1 MPSVT
6 PTSDNGYQWPPA
18 PARSI
23 MDRLAWNT
31 FGADLHARLLA
42 LEDINDG
49 IEALQAELQTFGV
62 ERLNDAINPL
72 IESTQATLDQL
83 VIDLA
88 AAEAAV
94 AALLA
99 GGVPAADVTE
109 SETRVFVT
117 PAQKAE
123 IGQLRADLT
132 DGLAAVA
139 VVTDALAALIA
150 TIKFHTLRPV
160 ITVTA
165 AHTAVAGQRVYAD
178 STGGAF
184 NVTTPLNPAD
194 GVTFAVYPKGL
205 EVSVV
210 PNGTGTASTIEGLS
224 TMLIDQANT
233 AVEFT
238 FMDGDWK
245 MEFRRIVN
253 G

>member
-1 MPSVT
+1 M
-6 PTSDNGYQWPPA
+6 
-18 PARSI
+18 
-23 MDRLAWNT
+23 
-31 FGADLHARLLA
+31 LA

-72 IESTQATLDQL
+72 IASTQETLDQL

-99 GGVPAADVTE
+99 GGIPAADVTE
-109 SETRVFVT
+109 SATRVFVT

-123 IGQLRADLT
+123 IDQLRTDLT
-132 DGLAAVA
+132 AGLSAASDA
-139 VVTDALAALIA
+139 RDALAAAIA
-150 TIKFHTLRPV
+150 AIKFHTLRPV
-160 ITVTA
+160 IAVTE

-184 NVTTPLNPAD
+184 DVTTPLNPVD

-205 EVSVV
+205 EVTVV
-210 PNGTGTASTIEGLS
+210 PNGTGTASTIEGDTS
-224 TMLIDQANT
+224 QTIDQENT

-238 FMDGDWK
+238 FMGGDWK